1 MSNSTYP
8 PFPENRITPEEEA
21 CLLDKLTLLS
31 YKINETVSDEEPRA
45 GSTLRLHTRTTTFF
59 FSPTDD
65 FPMNRHV
72 KLGAIGSFMS
82 VYAKEFSN
90 TFWA

>member
-21 CLLDKLTLLS
+21 CLLDQLKLLS
-31 YKINETVSDEEPRA
+31 YKVNDTVSDEAPRV

-59 FSPTDD
+59 FEPTND
-65 FPMNRHV
+65 FPMNRRV
-72 KLGAIGSFMS
+72 KLGAIGSFFP

-90 TFWA
+90 TYWA